1 MLMPHD
7 TARPTTSAALPWPTQ
22 DRSWRLVL
30 RRTRDLM
37 LQVVPYLVA
46 LVGVS
51 LVLASLVDDLEG
63 VLEAAPAP
71 DPAASV
77 PFPIPALVY
86 AFKVD
91 DAPETITILGEGF
104 VPGGQVEVLLYD
116 HAGEVI
122 DAQWTTATTTN
133 SIATT
138 TNDLDYSGSGSI
150 RPGTVS
156 VVLRTPCGPSL
167 RLRAWDY
174 LSARWS
180 DWLTYDPT
188 C

>member
-1 MLMPHD
+1 MLMPYD
-7 TARPTTSAALPWPTQ
+7 TPRPTTSAALPWPTQ

-30 RRTRDLM
+30 RRTGDLV
-37 LQVVPYLVA
+37 LQVGPYLVA
-46 LVGVS
+46 LVVG
-51 LVLASLVDDLEG
+51 ASMVVDLES
-63 VLEAAPAP
+63 VLGAAPAP

-86 AFKVD
+86 AFKID

-122 DAQWTTATTTN
+122 DAQWDTATTTN
-133 SIATT
+133 S
-138 TNDLDYSGSGSI
+138 LDHSGSGSI

-156 VVLRTPCGPSL
+156 VVIKTPCGPSL

>member
-1 MLMPHD
+1 MLMPYD
-7 TARPTTSAALPWPTQ
+7 TPRPTTSAALPWPTQ

-30 RRTRDLM
+30 RRTGNLV

-46 LVGVS
+46 LAGVS

-71 DPAASV
+71 DPAASY
-77 PFPIPALVY
+77 PFPTPALVY
-86 AFKVD
+86 TFKVD
-91 DAPETITILGEGF
+91 DAPETITVWGEGF

-116 HAGEVI
+116 YTGEVI
-122 DAQWTTATTTN
+122 DTQRDTATTT
-133 SIATT
+133 SSP
-138 TNDLDYSGSGSI
+138 DYSGSSSI

-156 VVLRTPCGPSL
+156 VVIKPPCGPSL

>member
-30 RRTRDLM
+30 RRTCDLM

-46 LVGVS
+46 LAG
-51 LVLASLVDDLEG
+51 AAMAVDSMVVDLGG

-122 DAQWTTATTTN
+122 DAQWDTATTTN
-133 SIATT
+133 SP
-138 TNDLDYSGSGSI
+138 DHSGTGSI

-156 VVLRTPCGPSL
+156 VVIRPPCGPAL
-167 RLRAWDY
+167 RLRAWDSR
-174 LSARWS
+174 SARWS

>member
-1 MLMPHD
+1 MLMPYH
-7 TARPTTSAALPWPTQ
+7 TPRPTTSAALPWPTQ

-30 RRTRDLM
+30 RRTRGLV
-37 LQVVPYLVA
+37 LQAVPYLVA
-46 LVGVS
+46 LAG
-51 LVLASLVDDLEG
+51 ASM
-63 VLEAAPAP
+63 
-71 DPAASV
+71 
-77 PFPIPALVY
+77 
-86 AFKVD
+86 VD

-122 DAQWTTATTTN
+122 DAQWDIATTTN
-133 SIATT
+133 S
-138 TNDLDYSGSGSI
+138 LDHAGSSSI

-156 VVLRTPCGPSL
+156 VVIETPCGPSL
-167 RLRAWDY
+167 RLRAWDS

>member
-1 MLMPHD
+1 MLMPYD
-7 TARPTTSAALPWPTQ
+7 TPRPTTSAALPWPTQ
-22 DRSWRLVL
+22 DRSRRLVL
-30 RRTRDLM
+30 RRTGYLV

-46 LVGVS
+46 LVG
-51 LVLASLVDDLEG
+51 ASMVVDSMVIDLEG
-63 VLEAAPAP
+63 VIEAAPAP

-77 PFPIPALVY
+77 PFPMPALVY

-122 DAQWTTATTTN
+122 DAQWDTATTTN
-133 SIATT
+133 S
-138 TNDLDYSGSGSI
+138 LDHSGSGSI

-156 VVLRTPCGPSL
+156 VVIKTPCGPSL
-167 RLRAWDY
+167 RLRAWDS